1 MPPSP
6 LVSADV
12 PAVSVAVQDL
22 LSGLAQ
28 PFSFLAVHV
37 GELVPEQKLAEAKP
51 TGSYAPRE
59 TTYGTSKPNFRTNS
73 RRF

>member
-1 MPPSP
+1 MPLSP
-6 LVSADV
+6 LVSAAV

-28 PFSFLAVHV
+28 PF
-37 GELVPEQKLAEAKP
+37 PP
-51 TGSYAPRE
+51 DC
-59 TTYGTSKPNFRTNS
+59 TSEPIHEINS